1 MKILRV
7 VILFVLICGGFSI
20 QIVFAQHTPLRLHDL
35 IVLALKQNAD
45 VKIQSGEKNI
55 AKLQKRQ
62 AFSQLLPQA
71 DVEAG
76 YFKNSVHNDVPDF
89 VTANG
94 IIEKTA
100 WLSFSQSVFNPGK
113 VADWLNNRLN
123 QKKQESLFNQT
134 RQNVLMQVIGAYFTA
149 LQNKDEIKIFKENL
163 NAFNLLYKQSRLL
176 YENGVVPQL
185 DVKKSRVEYL
195 LQENALARARK
206 NYRDA
211 LDYVKELVGLQ
222 IGDSISLAHFSGKS
236 THLDSLPV
244 YLTTAFTNRSEL
256 KVLGIQA
263 RQFRNQKR
271 SVFLQHLPSASF
283 AAYYG
288 WDTNASLRAGNR
300 GWQIY
305 AGIQMPLWHWGN
317 LHQERQI
324 VEIRIQQTEILRK
337 RLKKQIAR
345 QVINSFKECRI
356 QLQQMRAMHESEKD
370 AGDAVRMAELGYQT
384 GTVTNLDVI
393 NTQKLFT
400 ETRVRYL
407 RSLYSFYV
415 AKAHL
420 YRNIGKLK
428 EDVSWLR

>member
-222 IGDSISLAHFSGKS
+222 IGDSISLAHF
-236 THLDSLPV
+236 
-244 YLTTAFTNRSEL
+244 RSEEHT
-256 KVLGIQA
+256 
-263 RQFRNQKR
+263 
-271 SVFLQHLPSASF
+271 SELQSH
-283 AAYYG
+283 
-288 WDTNASLRAGNR
+288 
-300 GWQIY
+300 
-305 AGIQMPLWHWGN
+305 
-317 LHQERQI
+317 
-324 VEIRIQQTEILRK
+324 
-337 RLKKQIAR
+337 
-345 QVINSFKECRI
+345 
-356 QLQQMRAMHESEKD
+356 
-370 AGDAVRMAELGYQT
+370 
-384 GTVTNLDVI
+384 
-393 NTQKLFT
+393 
-400 ETRVRYL
+400 
-407 RSLYSFYV
+407 
-415 AKAHL
+415 
-420 YRNIGKLK
+420 
-428 EDVSWLR
+428 

>member
-356 QLQQMRAMHESEKD
+356 QLQQMRAMRESEKD

>member
-1 MKILRV
+1 MFPSLLMSIKILGLPLYPEKCMKILRV

-356 QLQQMRAMHESEKD
+356 QLQQMRA
-370 AGDAVRMAELGYQT
+370 
-384 GTVTNLDVI
+384 
-393 NTQKLFT
+393 
-400 ETRVRYL
+400 
-407 RSLYSFYV
+407 
-415 AKAHL
+415 
-420 YRNIGKLK
+420 
-428 EDVSWLR
+428 